1 MNSKTKTSKQ
11 NNITTGKEKEQQQ
24 AQEQTLRAHVDFL
37 CLEADC
43 QSIIGFNVMQ
53 LEDSG
58 GIVSCE
64 VCHRSYHFDQ
74 TFLDKLRRLRN
85 LIFAIQGAADILG
98 NVNVAIQTMSHEVK
112 VPYNLLLTRMNSVIT
127 LEVGDRQVD
136 FNFRIEPLN
145 GGSIRD
151 S

>member
-1 MNSKTKTSKQ
+1 M
-11 NNITTGKEKEQQQ
+11 
-24 AQEQTLRAHVDFL
+24 A
-37 CLEADC
+37 
-43 QSIIGFNVMQ
+43 
-53 LEDSG
+53 
-58 GIVSCE
+58 CE
-64 VCHRSYHFDQ
+64 VCHRSYHFDR

-85 LIFAIQGAADILG
+85 LIFAIQGAGDILG

-112 VPYNLLLTRMNSVIT
+112 VPYNLLLTRMNTVIT
-127 LEVGDRQVD
+127 LEVGKRQVD